1 MNKKILR
8 TEGCKP
14 TTPTSIFRRWCVTA
28 IILCFTMSA
37 NAQTDTNN
45 GDVFH
50 GLNDLTG
57 KTLDELIQNATDA
70 TTFSMEDPNKVFFLY
85 NLETKQFLNS
95 GSYWGTHV
103 SLKYYGL
110 PLWVDKIVKNSSWIS
125 GTTYHTD
132 HINFAQ
138 NLQTGQG
145 PYIAWVLRN
154 KSADDVNSGCY
165 TDVTTGEATGWYF
178 EPTNDGLNSYKMHV
192 EAFLYLLTR

>member
-37 NAQTDTNN
+37 NAQTRETNN
-45 GDVFH
+45 GGAFH

-57 KTLDELIQNATDA
+57 KTFKDLFDNATDA
-70 TTFSMEDPNKVFFLY
+70 TTFSMEKPDKVFFLY
-85 NLETKQFLNS
+85 NLGTKQFLNS

-110 PLWVDKIVKNSSWIS
+110 PLWVVKVN
-125 GTTYHTD
+125 TD
-132 HINFAQ
+132 DNRINFAQ
-138 NLQTGQG
+138 NLNTGQG
-145 PYIAWVLRN
+145 PYNRMGF
-154 KSADDVNSGCY
+154 K
-165 TDVTTGEATGWYF
+165 
-178 EPTNDGLNSYKMHV
+178 K
-192 EAFLYLLTR
+192 R